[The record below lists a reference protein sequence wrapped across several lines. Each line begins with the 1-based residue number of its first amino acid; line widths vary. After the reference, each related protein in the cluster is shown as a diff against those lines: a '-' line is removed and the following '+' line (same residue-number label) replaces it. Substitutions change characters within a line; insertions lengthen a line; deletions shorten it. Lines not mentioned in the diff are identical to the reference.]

1 MSVAFYIVLDNDD
14 PGFDTFVNGKTLA
27 KESEKLDAICQKLEL
42 PKFDDFVSMSADDMA
57 EFVGDDAE
65 FPAMEEKWFDAEE
78 GLKFVN
84 MLITHIR
91 TNPNNMKNLKKIL
104 EELWEYADV
113 LGKAKAIGAKWHLAI
128 DF

>member
-1 MSVAFYIVLDNDD
+1 MSSAFYIVLDNDE

-27 KESEKLDAICQKLEL
+27 KESQKLDAICDKIGL
-42 PKFDDFVSMSADDMA
+42 PKFDEFVSMSADDMA
-57 EFVGDDAE
+57 EFVGDVAE
-65 FPAMEEKWFDAEE
+65 FSAMEEKWFDAEE

-84 MLITHIR
+84 TLITHIR
-91 TNPNNMKNLKKIL
+91 TNPNNMNNLKKIL

>member
-1 MSVAFYIVLDNDD
+1 MSAAFYIVLDNDD

-27 KESEKLDAICQKLEL
+27 KESKKLDAICEKLGL
-42 PKFDDFVSMSADDMA
+42 SKFDDFVSMSADDMA

-84 MLITHIR
+84 ALITHIR
-91 TNPNNMKNLKKIL
+91 TNSNNINNLKKIL

-113 LGKAKAIGAKWHLAI
+113 LGKAKTIGAQWHLAI